1 MAVLANLALL
11 FAAIF
16 AVCCALLAAF
26 IGSLLYMV
34 VLHHRLKA
42 QGLSRERALLAT
54 PLPADA
60 ELPHVVVQIPSF
72 NEGSVLRRGV
82 EAAARLDWPRDK
94 LHIQVL
100 DDSTDETA
108 ELARTVV
115 AELRA
120 QGLDVVALQRTDRSG
135 YKGGALHEAM
145 QKTPHDYFAIFDVDY
160 VPPADFL
167 RTCMRPFFANPNWAF
182 VQARFDFLNPHENA
196 LTEMQMV
203 TLDAHLGIEQAT
215 RCWAG
220 HPLPFNG
227 TCGIWQRAA
236 IEAGGGWKG
245 DTVTE
250 DLDLTYRGWVKG
262 WRALFL
268 TSVAVPGELPAD
280 TATWLRQQQRWQDGF
295 RHVSL
300 RMVPAI
306 LRSRD
311 ITPSAKAAALLHL
324 CMSLNQ
330 PVLLVGVVS
339 RPAGGA
345 PGAFSGAAAPDAL
358 PGDPGLGAGLRHD
371 LPARRPQFHPR
382 RGNVAAAFCRG
393 AAALRRRPGRHA
405 GAFPRRPCPQG
416 DGPAQARRLRPHAQ
430 AGGLN
435 AHRHPLSCSS
445 PPWGRGWVR
454 G

>member
-1 MAVLANLALL
+1 MIAFVACILAVVFGA
-11 FAAIF
+11 
-16 AVCCALLAAF
+16 CCVLLAAF

-34 VLHHRLKA
+34 VLHHRLKP
-42 QGLSRERALLAT
+42 QGLARERALLAT
-54 PLPADA
+54 PLPPDV

-72 NEGSVLRRGV
+72 NEGPVVRRGV
-82 EAAARLDWPRDK
+82 EAAARLDWPRER
-94 LHIQVL
+94 LHIQIL
-100 DDSTDETA
+100 DDSTDQTA
-108 ELARTVV
+108 EIARTVA

-120 QGLDVVALQRTDRSG
+120 KGFDIVALQRTDRSG

-145 QKTPHDYFAIFDVDY
+145 QQTPHDYFAIFDVDY
-160 VPPADFL
+160 VPPVDFL
-167 RTCMRPFFANPNWAF
+167 RRCMRVFVAEPRAAF

-215 RCWAG
+215 RWWAG

-236 IEAGGGWKG
+236 VEAGGGWKG

-262 WRALFL
+262 WRAVFL

-280 TATWLRQQQRWQDGF
+280 TQTWLRQQQRWQDGF

-300 RMVPAI
+300 RMFPVI

-311 ITPSAKAAALLHL
+311 IGPAAKGAALLHL

-330 PVLLVGVVS
+330 PVLLVGVLS
-339 RPAGGA
+339 GIIAGVLA
-345 PGAFSGAAAPDAL
+345 PPLVPTLLTAFVLTVAWVIFCATTFLRAGHNFIRNGEMPPGRFAVVLLRFVGGQVAMVVRSLFVHMKKAAAPAKPVVFDRT
-358 PGDPGLGAGLRHD
+358 PKKGA
-371 LPARRPQFHPR
+371 
-382 RGNVAAAFCRG
+382 
-393 AAALRRRPGRHA
+393 
-405 GAFPRRPCPQG
+405 
-416 DGPAQARRLRPHAQ
+416 
-430 AGGLN
+430 
-435 AHRHPLSCSS
+435 
-445 PPWGRGWVR
+445 
-454 G
+454 

>member
-1 MAVLANLALL
+1 MAIIATLALL

-16 AVCCALLAAF
+16 TMCCLLLAAF

-34 VLHHRLKA
+34 VLNHHLRSA
-42 QGLSRERALLAT
+42 GLDREESLLAT
-54 PLPADA
+54 PLPPEA

-72 NEGSVLRRGV
+72 NEGPVLRRGV
-82 EAAARLDWPRDK
+82 EAAARLDWPRDR

-120 QGLDVVALQRTDRSG
+120 QGVDVVALQRADRSG
-135 YKGGALHEAM
+135 FKGGALHEAM
-145 QKTPHDYFAIFDVDY
+145 QQTPHGYFAIFDVDY
-160 VPPADFL
+160 VPPSDFL
-167 RTCMRPFFANPNWAF
+167 RRCMRVFAAEPGTAF

-215 RCWAG
+215 RSWAG

-250 DLDLTYRGWVKG
+250 DLDLTYRGWIKG
-262 WRALFL
+262 WRGIFL

-280 TATWLRQQQRWQDGF
+280 SKTWLRQQQRWQDGF
-295 RHVSL
+295 RHVSM
-300 RMVPAI
+300 RMFPAI
-306 LRSRD
+306 LRSRE
-311 ITPSAKAAALLHL
+311 IGRSAKAAALLHL

-339 RPAGGA
+339 
-345 PGAFSGAAAPDAL
+345 
-358 PGDPGLGAGLRHD
+358 GLL
-371 LPARRPQFHPR
+371 
-382 RGNVAAAFCRG
+382 
-393 AAALRRRPGRHA
+393 AAALAPALVPLLLKLFVLTVVWVLICATTFLRA
-405 GAFPRRPCPQG
+405 GHNFIR
-416 DGPAQARRLRPHAQ
+416 DGEMPPLRFAIVLLRFVGGQVATVVRSLFVHLRKMLAPAKPVVFDRTPK
-430 AGGLN
+430 
-435 AHRHPLSCSS
+435 
-445 PPWGRGWVR
+445 RGN
-454 G
+454 

>member
-1 MAVLANLALL
+1 MSVLAVLL
-11 FAAIF
+11 AAIF
-16 AVCCALLAAF
+16 AICCGLLAAF

-34 VLHHRLKA
+34 VLHHRLKPA
-42 QGLSRERALLAT
+42 GLARERTLLAS
-54 PLPADA
+54 PLPPDAD
-60 ELPHVVVQIPSF
+60 LPHVVVQIPSY
-72 NEGSVLRRGV
+72 NEGGVLRRGV
-82 EAAARLDWPRDK
+82 EAAAALDWPRDK

-100 DDSTDETA
+100 DDSTDATA
-108 ELARTVV
+108 DLARRVV
-115 AELRA
+115 GELREK
-120 QGLDVVALQRTDRSG
+120 GVDIVALQRTDRSG
-135 YKGGALHEAM
+135 FKGGALHEAM
-145 QKTPHDYFAIFDVDY
+145 QHTPHDYFAIFDVDY
-160 VPPADFL
+160 VPSRDFL
-167 RTCMRPFFANPNWAF
+167 RRCMRPFFANPDWAF

-227 TCGIWQRAA
+227 TCGIWQRRA

-280 TATWLRQQQRWQDGF
+280 TQTWLRQQQRWQDGF

-306 LRSRD
+306 LRSGD
-311 ITPSAKAAALLHL
+311 ITPAAKGAALLHL

-330 PVLLVGVVS
+330 PILLVGIVS
-339 RPAGGA
+339 GLLAALLAPSLAPLLLTLFFVTLAWVLVCATTFLRAGHNFIRGGA
-345 PGAFSGAAAPDAL
+345 MS
-358 PGDPGLGAGLRHD
+358 
-371 LPARRPQFHPR
+371 PARFAWVLVRFVGGQVAMLARSLTVHARKWLNRPKPIVFDRTPK
-382 RGNVAAAFCRG
+382 RG
-393 AAALRRRPGRHA
+393 A
-405 GAFPRRPCPQG
+405 
-416 DGPAQARRLRPHAQ
+416 
-430 AGGLN
+430 
-435 AHRHPLSCSS
+435 
-445 PPWGRGWVR
+445 
-454 G
+454 

>member
-1 MAVLANLALL
+1 MAILNTLALL
-11 FAAIF
+11 LLLVFF
-16 AVCCALLAAF
+16 VCCLALAAF

-34 VLHHRLKA
+34 VLHHRLKE
-42 QGLSRERALLAT
+42 QGLRREEELLAT
-54 PLPADA
+54 PLPPDA

-72 NEGSVLRRGV
+72 NEGPVLRRGI

-100 DDSTDETA
+100 DDSTDDTA
-108 ELARTVV
+108 VLARTVV

-120 QGLDVVALQRTDRSG
+120 QGFDIVALQRTDRSG

-145 QKTPHDYFAIFDVDY
+145 QKTPYDFFAIFDVDY
-160 VPPADFL
+160 VPEPDFL
-167 RTCMRPFFANPNWAF
+167 RVCMRPFFANPDWAF

-236 IEAGGGWKG
+236 IVAGGGWKG

-262 WRALFL
+262 WRAVFL
-268 TSVAVPGELPAD
+268 TSVPVPGELPAD
-280 TATWLRQQQRWQDGF
+280 TKTWLRQQQRWQDGF
-295 RHVSL
+295 RHVAW
-300 RMVPAI
+300 RMVPPI

-311 ITPSAKAAALLHL
+311 ITLSAKLAALLHI
-324 CMSLNQ
+324 CMSFNQ

-339 RPAGGA
+339 GV
-345 PGAFSGAAAPDAL
+345 L
-358 PGDPGLGAGLRHD
+358 AGLLAPSLMPLLVTVFLLTLGWVLVCATTFLRAGHNFIRGGEMS
-371 LPARRPQFHPR
+371 PARFALVLLRFVGGQ
-382 RGNVAAAFCRG
+382 VAMLARSLGVHLAKRFEKPKPVVFDRTPKKG
-393 AAALRRRPGRHA
+393 A
-405 GAFPRRPCPQG
+405 
-416 DGPAQARRLRPHAQ
+416 
-430 AGGLN
+430 
-435 AHRHPLSCSS
+435 
-445 PPWGRGWVR
+445 
-454 G
+454 

>member
-1 MAVLANLALL
+1 MVLLANLALL

-16 AVCCALLAAF
+16 AVCCLLLAAF
-26 IGSLLYMV
+26 VGSLLYMV
-34 VLHHRLKA
+34 VLHHRLKKK
-42 QGLSRERALLAT
+42 GLRREQTLLAT
-54 PLPADA
+54 PLPPDSQ
-60 ELPHVVVQIPSF
+60 LPHVVVQIPSF
-72 NEGSVLRRGV
+72 NEGPVLRRGV

-115 AELRA
+115 AELQA

-135 YKGGALHEAM
+135 FKGGALHEAM
-145 QKTPHDYFAIFDVDY
+145 QKTPYDYFAIFDVDY
-160 VPPADFL
+160 VPPTDFL
-167 RTCMRPFFANPNWAF
+167 RVCMRPFFANPNWAF

-280 TATWLRQQQRWQDGF
+280 TKTWLRQQQRWQDGF

-339 RPAGGA
+339 GLLAALLAPSLVPLLLTFFLLTLAWVLLCATTFLRAGHNFIRGGDMSPWHFTLVLLRFVGGQVAMLARSLGVNARKAMNRPK
-345 PGAFSGAAAPDAL
+345 PVVFDRTPK
-358 PGDPGLGAGLRHD
+358 
-371 LPARRPQFHPR
+371 
-382 RGNVAAAFCRG
+382 RG
-393 AAALRRRPGRHA
+393 A
-405 GAFPRRPCPQG
+405 
-416 DGPAQARRLRPHAQ
+416 
-430 AGGLN
+430 
-435 AHRHPLSCSS
+435 
-445 PPWGRGWVR
+445 
-454 G
+454 

>member
-1 MAVLANLALL
+1 MVILSSLALL
-11 FAAIF
+11 LAVVFFA
-16 AVCCALLAAF
+16 CCGLLAAF
-26 IGSLLYMV
+26 VGSLLYMV

-42 QGLSRERALLAT
+42 SGLRREEELLAT
-54 PLPADA
+54 PLPPDS

-72 NEGSVLRRGV
+72 NEGGVLRRGI

-100 DDSTDETA
+100 DDSTDATA

-120 QGLDVVALQRTDRSG
+120 KGFDIAALQRTDRSG
-135 YKGGALHEAM
+135 FKGGALHEAM
-145 QKTPHDYFAIFDVDY
+145 QQTPHDFFAIFDVDY
-160 VPPADFL
+160 VPSPDFL
-167 RTCMRPFFANPNWAF
+167 RTCMRPFFADVGGGRPANWAF

-268 TSVAVPGELPAD
+268 TSVPVPGELPAD
-280 TATWLRQQQRWQDGF
+280 TQTWLRQQQRWQDGF
-295 RHVSL
+295 RHVGL
-300 RMVPAI
+300 RMVWPI

-311 ITPSAKAAALLHL
+311 ITLSSKAAALLHL

-339 RPAGGA
+339 GV
-345 PGAFSGAAAPDAL
+345 L
-358 PGDPGLGAGLRHD
+358 
-371 LPARRPQFHPR
+371 
-382 RGNVAAAFCRG
+382 
-393 AAALRRRPGRHA
+393 AALLAPKLVPLLLTVFVLTLAWVLLCATTFLRAGHNFIRGGEMPPGRFGLVLLRFVVGQVAMLVRSLGVHIGKRLKRA
-405 GAFPRRPCPQG
+405 KPIVFDRTPKKGA
-416 DGPAQARRLRPHAQ
+416 
-430 AGGLN
+430 
-435 AHRHPLSCSS
+435 
-445 PPWGRGWVR
+445 
-454 G
+454 

>member
-1 MAVLANLALL
+1 MAVVDILATLLAV
-11 FAAIF
+11 IF
-16 AVCCALLAAF
+16 TVCCVLLAAF

-34 VLHHRLKA
+34 LLHHRLKA
-42 QGLSRERALLAT
+42 RGLARERELLAT
-54 PLPADA
+54 PLPPDA

-72 NEGSVLRRGV
+72 NEGPVLRRGI
-82 EAAARLDWPRDK
+82 EAAAALDWPQDK

-108 ELARTVV
+108 ALARQVV
-115 AELRA
+115 AELR
-120 QGLDVVALQRTDRSG
+120 GRGVDIVALQRTDRG
-135 YKGGALHEAM
+135 GFKGGALHEAM
-145 QKTPHDYFAIFDVDY
+145 QQTPYDFFAIFDVDY
-160 VPPADFL
+160 VPRSDFL
-167 RTCMRPFFANPNWAF
+167 RVCMRPFFANPDWAF
-182 VQARFDFLNPHENA
+182 VQARFDFLNPHQNA

-268 TSVAVPGELPAD
+268 TSVPVPGELPAD

-295 RHVSL
+295 RHVSM
-300 RMVPAI
+300 RMFPAI
-306 LRSRD
+306 LRSGD
-311 ITPSAKAAALLHL
+311 ITPAAKGAALLHL

-330 PVLLVGVVS
+330 PVLLVGIMAGVLAGILAPSLVPLLLTLFFVTVAWVLVCATTFLRAGHNFIRGGEMSPGRFAMVLLRFVGGQVAMLIRSLGVHLRKALS
-339 RPAGGA
+339 RPKPIVFDRTPKKGA
-345 PGAFSGAAAPDAL
+345 
-358 PGDPGLGAGLRHD
+358 
-371 LPARRPQFHPR
+371 
-382 RGNVAAAFCRG
+382 
-393 AAALRRRPGRHA
+393 
-405 GAFPRRPCPQG
+405 
-416 DGPAQARRLRPHAQ
+416 
-430 AGGLN
+430 
-435 AHRHPLSCSS
+435 
-445 PPWGRGWVR
+445 
-454 G
+454 

>member
-1 MAVLANLALL
+1 MLASLPLILAYV
-11 FAAIF
+11 FG
-16 AVCCALLAAF
+16 VCCVLLAAF

-34 VLHHRLKA
+34 VLHHRLKKA
-42 QGLSRERALLAT
+42 GLAREAALLAT

-60 ELPHVVVQIPSF
+60 DLPHVVVQIPSF
-72 NEGSVLRRGV
+72 NEGGVLRRGV

-94 LHIQVL
+94 LHIQIL

-108 ELARTVV
+108 ELARTVA

-120 QGLDVVALQRTDRSG
+120 QGVDVEALQRTDRSG
-135 YKGGALHEAM
+135 FKGGALHEAM

-160 VPPADFL
+160 VPPVDFL
-167 RTCMRPFFANPNWAF
+167 RRCMRPFFAEPKTAF

-236 IEAGGGWKG
+236 IDAGGGWKG

-250 DLDLTYRGWVKG
+250 DLDLTYRGWIKG

-268 TSVAVPGELPAD
+268 TSVPVPGELPAD
-280 TATWLRQQQRWQDGF
+280 SKTWLRQQQRWQDGF
-295 RHVSL
+295 RHVSM
-300 RMVPAI
+300 RMFPII
-306 LRSRD
+306 LKSRD
-311 ITPSAKAAALLHL
+311 IAPSAKLAALLHL

-330 PVLLVGVVS
+330 PVLLVGV
-339 RPAGGA
+339 A
-345 PGAFSGAAAPDAL
+345 SGL
-358 PGDPGLGAGLRHD
+358 VAGL
-371 LPARRPQFHPR
+371 LAPALVPCLLTLFFVTLAWVLVCATTFLRAGHNFIRGGEMPPLQFAVVLGRFAVGQVATVGRGLVVLLKKAITRPKPIVFDRTPK
-382 RGNVAAAFCRG
+382 RG
-393 AAALRRRPGRHA
+393 A
-405 GAFPRRPCPQG
+405 
-416 DGPAQARRLRPHAQ
+416 
-430 AGGLN
+430 
-435 AHRHPLSCSS
+435 
-445 PPWGRGWVR
+445 
-454 G
+454 

>member
-16 AVCCALLAAF
+16 VVCCGLLAAF
-26 IGSLLYMV
+26 VGSLLYMV
-34 VLHHRLKA
+34 MLHHRLKKS
-42 QGLSRERALLAT
+42 GLSREQRLLAT
-54 PLPADA
+54 PLPPDA

-72 NEGSVLRRGV
+72 NEGPVLRRGV

-120 QGLDVVALQRTDRSG
+120 QGLDVVTLQRTDRSG
-135 YKGGALHEAM
+135 FKGGALHEAM
-145 QKTPHDYFAIFDVDY
+145 QKTPYDYFAIFDVDY
-160 VPPADFL
+160 VPPTDFL

-280 TATWLRQQQRWQDGF
+280 TKTWLRQQQRWQDGF

-300 RMVPAI
+300 RMFPAI
-306 LRSRD
+306 LGSRD

-339 RPAGGA
+339 GLLAALLAPALVPLLLTLFLVTLAWVLFCATTFLRAGHNFIRGGEMSPLRFTVVLLRFVGGQVAMLVRSLGVNARKAMKRPK
-345 PGAFSGAAAPDAL
+345 PVVFDRTPK
-358 PGDPGLGAGLRHD
+358 
-371 LPARRPQFHPR
+371 
-382 RGNVAAAFCRG
+382 RG
-393 AAALRRRPGRHA
+393 A
-405 GAFPRRPCPQG
+405 
-416 DGPAQARRLRPHAQ
+416 
-430 AGGLN
+430 
-435 AHRHPLSCSS
+435 
-445 PPWGRGWVR
+445 
-454 G
+454 